1 MQRANGDIAQ
11 NRPLQR
17 SVIFSDYMLY
27 ISVAC
32 QIHKSKLNIVSQSI
46 KILSALTV
54 VSDSLIAFVNIFVKL
69 FLLEE

>member
-32 QIHKSKLNIVSQSI
+32 QIHKNKLKIVSQSI